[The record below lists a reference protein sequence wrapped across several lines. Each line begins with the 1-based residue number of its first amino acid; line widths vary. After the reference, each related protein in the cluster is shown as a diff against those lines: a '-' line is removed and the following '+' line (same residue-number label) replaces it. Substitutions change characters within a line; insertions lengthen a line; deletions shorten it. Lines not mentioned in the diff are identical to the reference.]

1 VIRSFGLF
9 NNTVPANTPQFGI
22 PHPGTFIVDGKGLV
36 VSKYFEED
44 YRQRYT
50 SSEILVRQFGENAD
64 ASGQTIET
72 KHLRLTS
79 SASLAT
85 VHVGQRLALVLDIDL
100 KRKMHVYAPGVVG
113 YIPIEW
119 KITGNPGLQ
128 AHDVVYPVSTTETL
142 KAIKETVPVYKGRFK
157 LIQDITIAPEAQLK
171 PVLNSEGNLIVEGEF
186 RYQACDDRVCY
197 LPQTIPLKWILRY
210 ETLDRQRAPAE
221 IQRKR

>member
-1 VIRSFGLF
+1 MIRSFGLL
-9 NNTVPANTPQFGI
+9 NDSVPVNTPQHGI
-22 PHPGTFIVDGKGLV
+22 PHPGTLILDQKALV

-50 SSEILVRQFGENAD
+50 SSDILVRQFGEKAG
-64 ASGQTIET
+64 AAGQTIET
-72 KHLRLTS
+72 KHLRLLS

-100 KRKMHVYAPGVVG
+100 KPKMHVYAPGVVG

-119 KITGNPGLQ
+119 KMTGNLAFK
-128 AHDVVYPVSTTETL
+128 AHEAIYPASTKETL
-142 KAIKETVPVYKGRFK
+142 KAIKETVPVYKGRFRVMR
-157 LIQDITIAPEAQLK
+157 DITIGPEAQVK
-171 PVLNSEGNLIVEGEF
+171 PALNSEGNLVIDGEF

-197 LPQTIPLKWILRY
+197 LPQTIPLKWVLRY
-210 ETLDRQRAPAE
+210 DALDRQRAPDE